1 MAVIR
6 EASLK
11 FDGTVRQVTV
21 DRDDKGNNYGTVQV
35 ENADGISDVSFN
47 AQDTI
52 NLGVSAFQPGMP
64 VAWIVRPYT
73 VFGISKRSGAAYG
86 FTKLTFVRDQLSS
99 LGASLD

>member
-21 DRDDKGNNYGTVQV
+21 DHDDKGNNYGTVQV

-47 AQDTI
+47 AQDTL
-52 NLGVSAFQPGMP
+52 NLGVSSFQPGMP

-73 VFGISKRSGAAYG
+73 VFGISKRSGVAYG
-86 FTKLTFVRDQLSS
+86 FTKLNFVRDQLSS